1 MTTGKNRQI
10 IIVAA
15 VAAVAGFLL
24 AALFWSLTRSAAPRR
39 PAAAQAVL
47 TQNDEQP
54 AAADER
60 AAAAQPTAA
69 ATAGRAGA
77 AAEPTPAAQQQR
89 GPATQPRD
97 EQAAPQGSPA
107 RKAGDEEEDFFS
119 RVFGVEEPSAAQ
131 QQTAQQTRPQEGWK
145 VTIPRIILR
154 LALAAALAAML
165 AFRPRKDST
174 VIQRNLYVAQTQ
186 ILLAVVASSLMM
198 VVGDNAARAFGIF
211 AAVSLVRFRTN
222 IRDPKEITVL
232 LISLSI
238 GLATG
243 VGRWEL
249 AVILA
254 LFVLPLLWFL
264 EYNEEEQVFRAM
276 ELTVKTRDTDA
287 TQAVMQE
294 IFRRHGVNAE
304 VRQLDPPGADEP
316 VGCIMYYVQM
326 SLNVSTDQVNEEIMA
341 AADQHVEA
349 IEWDQQKNTAYVYQ

>member
-1 MTTGKNRQI
+1 MIRRKSRQI
-10 IIVAA
+10 AVVAVVAA
-15 VAAVAGFLL
+15 LAGFLL
-24 AALFWSLTRSAAPRR
+24 AALFWSLTRTATPQRQAG
-39 PAAAQAVL
+39 AQQAVL
-47 TQNDEQP
+47 QNEQQPAAVSQP
-54 AAADER
+54 AAAD
-60 AAAAQPTAA
+60 
-69 ATAGRAGA
+69 
-77 AAEPTPAAQQQR
+77 PTP
-89 GPATQPRD
+89 
-97 EQAAPQGSPA
+97 APQGSPA
-107 RKAGDEEEDFFS
+107 QKAGGEEADFLS
-119 RVFGVEEPSAAQ
+119 RVFGVEESPSAQA
-131 QQTAQQTRPQEGWK
+131 APRPQEGWK

-276 ELTVKTRDTDA
+276 ELTVKTRNTEA
-287 TQAVMQE
+287 TQVAMQE
-294 IFRRHGVNAE
+294 ISRRYGMNAE
-304 VRQLDPPGADEP
+304 VRQLDPPDTDEP

-341 AADQHVEA
+341 SDEQHVEA